1 MATCNIIFW
10 SIVVP
15 TTIYGCGLW
24 VLDDSTLSIIE
35 EFQNYIGKK
44 VQRFHT
50 KIPNVCSYYGLG
62 WMRIERIIQ
71 IRKRMFIRS
80 ILVMDDNSLSKKIFS
95 ERAIVYFTNDLTDTE
110 NTSNSMV
117 FDLLNVSSTFGLLDE
132 IRGMIENQHFYPK
145 SVWREMVWKK
155 GWVLEDLYW
164 RIEKHMHRSLDI
176 LSGISPVVRY
186 LPWWSISDKYPN
198 LMKDYEILARIVC
211 HASLLRDDDFK
222 YKNQLGTARMCNLCD
237 NFEKEDAR
245 HFILR
250 CPYFANQRSTM
261 LNEIDAV
268 IGAPRISFFDDN
280 VDMLYR
286 LMGRPHCNI
295 SEAQSKAI
303 LLIILKTVASM
314 YRENMRQKRGI
325 G

>member
-1 MATCNIIFW
+1 
-10 SIVVP
+10 
-15 TTIYGCGLW
+15 
-24 VLDDSTLSIIE
+24 
-35 EFQNYIGKK
+35 
-44 VQRFHT
+44 
-50 KIPNVCSYYGLG
+50 
-62 WMRIERIIQ
+62 
-71 IRKRMFIRS
+71 
-80 ILVMDDNSLSKKIFS
+80 
-95 ERAIVYFTNDLTDTE
+95 
-110 NTSNSMV
+110 
-117 FDLLNVSSTFGLLDE
+117 
-132 IRGMIENQHFYPK
+132 
-145 SVWREMVWKK
+145 
-155 GWVLEDLYW
+155 
-164 RIEKHMHRSLDI
+164 MHRSLDI

-198 LMKDYEILARIVC
+198 LMKDCEILARIVC

-237 NFEKEDAR
+237 NFEIEDAR

-295 SEAQSKAI
+295 SEAQPEAI
-303 LLIILKTVASM
+303 LLIIVKTVASM